1 MKSLKSFL
9 LMAFSRS
16 VAAEIAV
23 LEVCDG
29 DILHLKVADGVDH
42 HRAHEMV
49 DAVLR
54 RAKIN
59 RVQIIVT
66 DGKTSF
72 TVTPGTSDLVGRI
85 EALEAIAKRQGV
97 QHGTRGGNPGG
108 AGGDPGSGD

>member
-9 LMAFSRS
+9 LTMFSRS
-16 VAAEIAV
+16 VAATVSV

-29 DILHLKVADGVDH
+29 DILHMKVSDGIDH
-42 HRAHEMV
+42 KRAHEV
-49 DAVLR
+49 IDGVLR

-59 RVQIIVT
+59 NVKIVVS
-66 DGKTSF
+66 DSKTEF
-72 TVTPGTSDLVGRI
+72 TVLPGGSDLVGRI